1 MTLHTDTKVEQKSLA
16 YRLKT
21 LMTTNKVSIQELSD
35 ALGLTYEMIRRYTLG
50 KAEPRTKNLEKIAKY
65 LDTTP
70 AWLQFGEE
78 STSLMRSVP
87 SFSYPLISAV
97 QAGAFTSTYDL
108 QDSEGY
114 EMLDSET
121 ATKGESFFLR
131 ISGRSMETKF
141 SEGDLVLI
149 DTGRVPQ
156 PGNYV
161 AAVNGSGE
169 ATFKMYKQLGELSES
184 GNPHFELVPLNSVF
198 PTLSSLKQ
206 DIRII
211 GVAVEHRS
219 YL

>member
-1 MTLHTDTKVEQKSLA
+1 MPT
-16 YRLKT
+16 
-21 LMTTNKVSIQELSD
+21 
-35 ALGLTYEMIRRYTLG
+35 
-50 KAEPRTKNLEKIAKY
+50 LEKRTNVTANYLRQIKNKNIIQNGKPKGIGDKIASKLEKGMNKPKGW
-65 LDTTP
+65 LDQDHSDYDVN
-70 AWLQFGEE
+70 AKAHC
-78 STSLMRSVP
+78 VKK